1 MQGSP
6 RPATRGFQMEKP
18 AIAAI
23 LQKLA
28 DAILADVAYN
38 EPAALREP
46 DGLEHV
52 DDALRANV
60 GPPDAIPQRYLDT
73 IVSFGSG
80 LAAVANGSLYV
91 EGAILRGGVITFAAW
106 IEASGGQVVDA
117 DGAGDARE
125 PALRLTVAQLVARW
139 GRPLPLAS
147 PADQAAA
154 EARLRDRM
162 QQ

>member
-1 MQGSP
+1 
-6 RPATRGFQMEKP
+6 MEKP

-60 GPPDAIPQRYLDT
+60 GPPDAIPQRFLSVL
-73 IVSFGSG
+73 VSFGAG
-80 LAAVANGSLYV
+80 LAALAGGSHYC
-91 EGAILRGGVITFAAW
+91 EDADRRDGAIAFCAWLETARG
-106 IEASGGQVVDA
+106 EVVDG
-117 DGAGDARE
+117 DGASDARE
-125 PALRLTVAQLVARW
+125 LALRLTIRQVLARW
-139 GRPLPLAS
+139 GQTLPFTP

-154 EARLRDRM
+154 EARLRARLP
-162 QQ
+162 